1 MNTIT
6 VSLFFCGALPLLLP
20 FAWASVTI
28 TYLLDKVIV
37 RKTSPIT
44 KSMYTPTVVCVI
56 QRAGFDR
63 IIDGVLS
70 WCPVQLLLLRYCRK
84 PPAYDSALL
93 AFSIHAMPYLLVA
106 HLLVR

>member
-37 RKTSPIT
+37 HKTSPIT
-44 KSMYTPTVVCVI
+44 KKSLPSIVCAV

-63 IIDGVLS
+63 IVDGMLS
-70 WCPVQLLLLRYCRK
+70 CCPMQLLLLRYCRK
-84 PPAYDSALL
+84 PPAYDSTLL